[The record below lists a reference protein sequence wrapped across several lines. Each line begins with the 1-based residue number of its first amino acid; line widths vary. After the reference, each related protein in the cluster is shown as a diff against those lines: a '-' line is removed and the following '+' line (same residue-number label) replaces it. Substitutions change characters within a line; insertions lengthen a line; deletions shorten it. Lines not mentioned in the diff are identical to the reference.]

1 MAVAACLRDAPPGRG
16 ETVRTQSTR
25 TERGSHMKFRLRRQ
39 KPAVS
44 QPASPPLS
52 QDQLFAVVHEK
63 LAQFVG
69 SEGAWVVT
77 RRSHDDRDP
86 IFHGMLARS
95 LAHELSAAIQDEQER
110 AGHAA
115 PAEASPITAAIPVMR
130 ASTEP
135 ITIPES
141 VATESA
147 ALEPAALAWNP
158 EPITVWADPA
168 ADTAA
173 SADAPADA
181 PVVAEKSAH

>member
-1 MAVAACLRDAPPGRG
+1 
-16 ETVRTQSTR
+16 
-25 TERGSHMKFRLRRQ
+25 MKFRLRRQ
-39 KPAVS
+39 KPVVS

-95 LAHELSAAIQDEQER
+95 IAHELSAAIQEEQVR
-110 AGHAA
+110 AGNAA

-135 ITIPES
+135 IALPD
-141 VATESA
+141 VAA
-147 ALEPAALAWNP
+147 AEPAALSWNP
-158 EPITVWADPA
+158 QPITVWADPQ
-168 ADTAA
+168 
-173 SADAPADA
+173 ADAVVETA
-181 PVVAEKSAH
+181 PVESAPVASVAEQPAR

>member
-1 MAVAACLRDAPPGRG
+1 
-16 ETVRTQSTR
+16 
-25 TERGSHMKFRLRRQ
+25 MKFRLRRQ

-95 LAHELSAAIQDEQER
+95 LAHELSAAIQEEQER
-110 AGHAA
+110 AGNAA

-135 ITIPES
+135 ITVP
-141 VATESA
+141 VAAE
-147 ALEPAALAWNP
+147 ALAEPAALSWHP

-168 ADTAA
+168 ADTIAAADA
-173 SADAPADA
+173 SAP
-181 PVVAEKSAH
+181 VAEKSAH

>member
-1 MAVAACLRDAPPGRG
+1 
-16 ETVRTQSTR
+16 
-25 TERGSHMKFRLRRQ
+25 MKFRLRRQ

-44 QPASPPLS
+44 QPVSPPLS

-95 LAHELSAAIQDEQER
+95 LAHELSAAIQEEQER
-110 AGHAA
+110 AGNAA

-135 ITIPES
+135 ITVPEPI
-141 VATESA
+141 A
-147 ALEPAALAWNP
+147 AEPAALSWNP

-168 ADTAA
+168 ANAEVE
-173 SADAPADA
+173 APA
-181 PVVAEKSAH
+181 VAEKSAH

>member
-1 MAVAACLRDAPPGRG
+1 
-16 ETVRTQSTR
+16 
-25 TERGSHMKFRLRRQ
+25 MKFRLRRQ

-44 QPASPPLS
+44 QPVSPPLS

-95 LAHELSAAIQDEQER
+95 IAHELSAAIQEEQER
-110 AGHAA
+110 AGNAA

-135 ITIPES
+135 IT
-141 VATESA
+141 VAEVA
-147 ALEPAALAWNP
+147 AEPAAPEPAALAWNP

-168 ADTAA
+168 ADTI
-173 SADAPADA
+173 APADA

>member
-1 MAVAACLRDAPPGRG
+1 
-16 ETVRTQSTR
+16 
-25 TERGSHMKFRLRRQ
+25 MKFRLRRQ

-44 QPASPPLS
+44 QPVSPPLS

-95 LAHELSAAIQDEQER
+95 LAHELSAAIQEEQER
-110 AGHAA
+110 AGNAA

-135 ITIPES
+135 ITVPAPSVQAES
-141 VATESA
+141 TVAT
-147 ALEPAALAWNP
+147 EPAALSWTP
-158 EPITVWADPA
+158 QPIAVWADPA
-168 ADTAA
+168 AD
-173 SADAPADA
+173 SIAPADA
-181 PVVAEKSAH
+181 PPVAVDSVEQASDVVSTTTH